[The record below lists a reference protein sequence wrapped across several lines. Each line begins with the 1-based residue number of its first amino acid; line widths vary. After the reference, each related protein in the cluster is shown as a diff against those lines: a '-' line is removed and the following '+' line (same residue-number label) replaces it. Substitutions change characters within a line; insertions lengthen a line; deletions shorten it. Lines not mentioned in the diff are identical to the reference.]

1 MTKRRA
7 LITGS
12 SRGIGSAIAHK
23 LKELGYLLLT
33 PGRNEL
39 DLSSNESID
48 HYTSILKDPVDI
60 LINNAGINPL
70 ASITDISDINI
81 ENTLQINLIA
91 PMRLIKNLAPGMI
104 DRHYGRII
112 NISSIWSSVSKE
124 KRVIYSSS
132 KAGLNAMTRSVAVEL
147 ARYNILINSIA
158 PGFVNTELTKQN
170 NTEKEINIIK
180 EKIPIGRLA
189 EPEEIAE
196 TVAFLCSDK
205 NTYITGQTIIIDGG
219 YTCL

>member
-1 MTKRRA
+1 MVKRRA

-33 PGRNEL
+33 PARNEL

-48 HYTSILKDPVDI
+48 HYISILKDPVDI

-81 ENTLQINLIA
+81 ESTLQINLIA